1 MQETLKPLPP
11 IDPDQT
17 KPITGLYLITED
29 QLGVAAHVVEALQL
43 YGIKAAIL
51 ATSTLGKRENLAQA
65 ISQLRESSGAVAG
78 IIHLAGLT
86 NTPIPTNFE
95 EWCELANIQSKSLF
109 HLLQLCANDLKTS
122 QGQVLAASMLGGYFG
137 RSSYCGPSLPLSG
150 SSNGLLKTM
159 MIEWQT
165 VKAKSIDFAADTA
178 AADIATSLLVEL
190 VSQNTDVEIGYSQGQ
205 RMVFDAIVSPV
216 KTNLEKNA
224 LVRPSQDWIVF
235 CIGGARGITSE
246 IVSAMLVPGMTLILV
261 GRSPEPIE
269 EPFLIRGVEDI
280 GALRQLLIQQAKAQG
295 QTPTPAQIEQQVKQ
309 LQRDRAIRNNL
320 DLFREAGANVEY
332 YSVDVSDAR
341 QFGSLIEKIYERYG
355 RIDAVI
361 QGAGIIQ
368 DKLIIDKTTGSFEQ
382 VFNTKVNSTFIL
394 SRHLRPESLKLIVIF
409 ASVAGRTGNRGQCDY
424 AAANEVINRFA
435 WWMHYEWTNTKVL
448 SINWGPWDVTG
459 MASEEVNRQFRERGV
474 IPIPPAAGKQF
485 FINELLYGSN
495 KQVELII
502 GFFEG
507 EAPESTMVADNYKPK
522 PDSGTQTITQ
532 KQLLFP
538 FISTLPIIQPNGT
551 VSLNQTI
558 SLSSHP
564 YLQDHCLD
572 GKPVLA
578 AACAM
583 ELMAEFVQS
592 AWSDWIVSEVRDL
605 KVLRGI
611 VLKSERGYDIKLQA
625 RASTHADGD
634 TLQVATEILDS
645 DGAAHYRAFF
655 VLRPQLEGVQEIEI
669 PSLNINTGL
678 NISTAYWNYCF
689 HGPLFQLLTSINRF
703 NEQGMEAQVRTSAP
717 AVWLNNSQLNKSWL
731 FDPGLIDASLQMALI
746 WTRIHGDMGGLPARF
761 KRIIRYGE
769 MPLKNDLRVEL
780 RVKLFNFTAMVFD
793 AVFVDSSNRLYL
805 RLEDM
810 ENTCSKSLN
819 RLTARE

>member
-1 MQETLKPLPP
+1 MEATHKPLPL
-11 IDPDQT
+11 IDIAEAKT
-17 KPITGLYLITED
+17 LTGLHLITED
-29 QLGVAAHVVEALQL
+29 QLGVAAHLVEALQL
-43 YGIKAAIL
+43 YGITAAIL
-51 ATSTLGKRENLAQA
+51 TTSTLGKKENLAQVV
-65 ISQLRESSGAVAG
+65 SQLKESHGSVVG

-86 NTPIPTNFE
+86 NIPMPTNFQ
-95 EWCELANIQSKSLF
+95 EWCELADTQSKSLF
-109 HLLQLCANDLKTS
+109 HLLQLCANDLKQS
-122 QGQVLAASMLGGYFG
+122 QGQVLAASMLGGNFG
-137 RSSYCGPSLPLSG
+137 RRSHCGPSLPLSG

-159 MIEWQT
+159 MIEWPT
-165 VKAKSIDFAADTA
+165 VKAKSIDFAADTG
-178 AADIATSLLVEL
+178 AADIATSLVGEL
-190 VSQNTDVEIGYSQGQ
+190 ISQNKDVEIGYPQGQ
-205 RMVFDAIVSPV
+205 RTVFDAIISPLI
-216 KTNLEKNA
+216 TNLEKDTLA
-224 LVRPSQDWIVF
+224 LPSQDWIVL
-235 CIGGARGITSE
+235 CIGGSRGITSE

-261 GRSPEPIE
+261 GRSPKPIE
-269 EPFLIRGVEDI
+269 EPSLIQGIEDI
-280 GALRQLLIQQAKAQG
+280 GILRRLLIQQAREEG

-309 LQRDRAIRNNL
+309 LQRDRAIRDNL
-320 DLFREAGANVEY
+320 NLFKEAGANVEY
-332 YSVDVSDAR
+332 YSVDVTDVGL
-341 QFGSLIEKIYERYG
+341 FGALIDQVYERYG
-355 RIDAVI
+355 RIDAVV

-368 DKLIIDKTTGSFEQ
+368 DKLIIDKTTASFEQ

-394 SRHLRPESLKLIVIF
+394 SRYLCPESLKLMVIF

-435 WWMHYEWTNTKVL
+435 WWMHYEWPNTKVL

-485 FINELLYGSN
+485 FINELLYGN
-495 KQVELII
+495 DNQVELIT

-507 EAPESTMVADNYKPK
+507 EAPESTMAGGDDKLK
-522 PDSGTQTITQ
+522 QDSSRQTTQT
-532 KQLLFP
+532 QLLFP
-538 FISTLPIIQPNGT
+538 FIPTIPTIQPNGT

-592 AWSDWIVSEVRDL
+592 AWPDWIVSEVRDL

-611 VLKSERGYDIKLQA
+611 VLKSEKGHEIKLQA
-625 RASTHADGD
+625 RASTHTDGD
-634 TLQVATEILDS
+634 TLQVAAEILDS

-655 VLRPQLEGVQEIEI
+655 VLRPQLEEVKEIEI

-678 NISTAYWNYCF
+678 NISTAYQNYCF
-689 HGPLFQLLTSINRF
+689 HGPLFQLLTSIDRF
-703 NEQGMEAQVRTSAP
+703 NEQGMEAKVNTSAP

-769 MPLKNDLRVEL
+769 IPLKSNLRVEL
-780 RVKLFNFTAMVFD
+780 RVKLFNLTTMVFD
-793 AVFVDSSNRLYL
+793 AMFMDSSNRLYL

-810 ENTCSKSLN
+810 ENTCSKALN